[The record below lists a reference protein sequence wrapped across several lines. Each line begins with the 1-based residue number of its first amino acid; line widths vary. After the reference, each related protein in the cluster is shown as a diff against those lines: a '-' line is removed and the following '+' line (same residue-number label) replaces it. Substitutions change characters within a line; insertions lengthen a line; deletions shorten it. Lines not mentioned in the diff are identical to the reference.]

1 MLWYKQEWISWYWP
15 QSALWRKSLPPGGG
29 PYWRY
34 GGRAGVLIGR
44 GFEGAKP
51 PTTQNMSSFTQ
62 LIEVL
67 VFVQMQTTKQ
77 RKTWTWLHILLV
89 KANWKWLDRCKNI
102 NKKKETKDV
111 KVEGN
116 ATRLISIYKWE
127 CRWILSKQ
135 EHKLSEQAYVWMR
148 MKVSTNKHRILPTP
162 YIPLHAAQEKP
173 RVIGLTNSRDVQNAK
188 MFKIN

>member
-1 MLWYKQEWISWYWP
+1 MNRILQCYDINKNGFHDTDLKVLFDGNPSHRGADLTEDTEGELASWLAG
-15 QSALWRKSLPPGGG
+15 ALRAQNHLQHRTWAVSPNWLK
-29 PYWRY
+29 YWRNK
-34 GGRAGVLIGR
+34 GKHGHGCISCWS
-44 GFEGAKP
+44 KP
-51 PTTQNMSSFTQ
+51 TEND
-62 LIEVL
+62 
-67 VFVQMQTTKQ
+67 
-77 RKTWTWLHILLV
+77 W
-89 KANWKWLDRCKNI
+89 DRCKNI

-116 ATRLISIYKWE
+116 ATSLISIYKWE

-148 MKVSTNKHRILPTP
+148 TKVSTNKHRILPTP